1 MDLTLVD
8 LILNQGP
15 AWFMAGIFAYLY
27 VSEKKENAKLHRTLY
42 RTLAIIAKIPD
53 MSEDDGIFQVETLDI
68 GAESDS
74 TKI

>member
-15 AWFMAGIFAYLY
+15 AWFMAAIFAYLY
-27 VSEKKENAKLHRTLY
+27 VSEKRENAKLHRTLY

-53 MSEDDGIFQVETLDI
+53 MSEDDTIFEVDTLDL
-68 GAESDS
+68 AADE
-74 TKI
+74 